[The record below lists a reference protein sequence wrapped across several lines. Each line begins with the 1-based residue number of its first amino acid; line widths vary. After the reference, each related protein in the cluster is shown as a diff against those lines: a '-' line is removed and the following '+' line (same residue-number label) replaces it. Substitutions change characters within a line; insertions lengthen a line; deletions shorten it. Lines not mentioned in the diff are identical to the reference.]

1 MDLPPGGSY
10 RKGNSY
16 SFDFDA
22 SDSPPPEQPKK
33 QPRRYVTLEEKEARA
48 LRIRLIVTASVASAI
63 GLVAG
68 VLIGRFLLP

>member
-16 SFDFDA
+16 TFICDGSKT
-22 SDSPPPEQPKK
+22 PPK
-33 QPRRYVTLEEKEARA
+33 QTRRPGRFMTMEEKEARA
-48 LRIRLIVTASVASAI
+48 LRIRLIVTASVASAL

-68 VLIGRFLLP
+68 ILIGRFLLLP